1 MQNEPLPS
9 VLIRLAGERLRAS
22 LLARLLATGFLVLL
36 LQIPIIHIDGA
47 IRERRA
53 TRDEAAASVTQT
65 FGGRQTLVGP
75 LLVVPALGTAVSS
88 EGKTVPTRTLRFI
101 LPEVLE
107 VEAQAAI
114 EVRRRGIFDVPVYV
128 TPVRLRGRFQL
139 AEERTRAE
147 RSQLKLAWQEAQ
159 ICYGLTDPRAIQDA
173 GNVTLASA
181 TQPLPLRPG
190 TGDCGSLL
198 SAGVHAPLPFEAGQA
213 PAETL
218 PFNNVLSV
226 RGSHRLG
233 FVPVGSSSSVRVQAP
248 WQTPSF
254 DGAFLPRGHQIDA
267 GGFTAEWKV
276 LHLARN
282 FPPAFDAGE
291 IPFGRLAEA
300 DFGVSLL
307 SPVDAYRTTE
317 RAVKYQL
324 LFLGLTATLFFL
336 LEMMARLRVHP
347 VQYLLIGLGLVL
359 FYLLLL
365 SLSEHLGF
373 TWAYVVAA
381 AAITTLVTIY
391 GRSVLR
397 SRRRA
402 LTLGGLLG
410 ALYGLLFVL
419 LQIQDYALLA
429 GSLALLG
436 ALAAVMFV
444 TRRVDWYGGA
454 PAALPDPP
462 PGAPPGPAYGQPEEP
477 AYGQPDDG
485 NLPGPLP

>member
-9 VLIRLAGERLRAS
+9 VLIRLAAERLRAS

-36 LQIPIIHIDGA
+36 LQIPIIHIDSA
-47 IRERRA
+47 IRERRD
-53 TRDEAAASVTQT
+53 TRDEAAASVTRT
-65 FGGRQTLVGP
+65 FGGKQTVMGP
-75 LLVVPALGTAVSS
+75 MLVVPALGVTVGGD
-88 EGKTVPTRTLRFI
+88 GKTIPTRTLRFI
-101 LPEVLE
+101 LPDVLD
-107 VEAQAAI
+107 VDTQAAI

-128 TPVRLRGRFQL
+128 TPVRLRGRFEL
-139 AEERTRAE
+139 ADELARAE
-147 RSQLKLAWQEAQ
+147 RSELRLAWSEAQ
-159 ICYGLTDPRAIQDA
+159 ICYSLTDPRAIQDA
-173 GNVTLASA
+173 GNMVLGGVT
-181 TQPLPLRPG
+181 LPLRPG
-190 TGDCGSLL
+190 TGECGPLL
-198 SAGVHAPLPFEAGQA
+198 SAGVHAPLLLEPGKS
-213 PAETL
+213 PTSTL
-218 PFNNVLSV
+218 SFSNVLTV
-226 RGSHRLG
+226 RGSQRLG
-233 FVPVGSSSSVRVQAP
+233 FVPVGSSSSVRLQAP
-248 WQTPSF
+248 WTTPSF
-254 DGAFLPRGHQIDA
+254 DGAFLPRRHDID
-267 GGFTAEWKV
+267 GRGFTAEWRV

-282 FPPAFDAGE
+282 FPPAFDRDE
-291 IPFGRLAEA
+291 IPFSRLAEA

-336 LEMMARLRVHP
+336 LELLVRLRVHP

-373 TWAYVVAA
+373 TWAYATAA
-381 AAITTLVTIY
+381 AAVTTLVTVY

-397 SRRRA
+397 SRRQA

-436 ALAAVMFV
+436 ALAAVMFF
-444 TRRVDWYGGA
+444 TRRVDWYGSA
-454 PAALPDPP
+454 PADA
-462 PGAPPGPAYGQPEEP
+462 
-477 AYGQPDDG
+477 G
-485 NLPGPLP
+485 NFAGPLP